1 MKSKVELHIVIDK
14 DGIRS
19 VQIMGPTEVHQEGHD
34 LYFKIRHLIPQ
45 LDQEIQRLLK
55 DNERAGDKGAR

>member
-1 MKSKVELHIVIDK
+1 MSPNAELHIIVDK
-14 DGIRS
+14 DGVRS
-19 VQIMGPTEVHQEGHD
+19 VQIMGPTEVHPDGHD

-55 DNERAGDKGAR
+55 DNERAGDRGAG